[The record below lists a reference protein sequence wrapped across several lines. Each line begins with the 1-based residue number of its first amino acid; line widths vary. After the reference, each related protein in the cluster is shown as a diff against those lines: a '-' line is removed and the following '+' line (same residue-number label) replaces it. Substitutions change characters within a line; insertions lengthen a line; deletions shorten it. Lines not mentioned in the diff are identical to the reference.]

1 MTQENDIRKELQKR
15 NEETRQKIS
24 REKAEQ
30 EFNEYMD
37 DLGIDRIDAEK
48 NTRRMKK

>member
-1 MTQENDIRKELQKR
+1 MSQGNDIRKELQRR
-15 NEETRQKIS
+15 NEETRKKVS

-37 DLGIDRIDAEK
+37 DIGIDRIDAK
-48 NTRRMKK
+48 TTRREKK